1 VKSNQDPQGNSGPI
15 RKRFNWNLL
24 GQLLAAAGVVVSL
37 IFVGYE
43 IRQNTA
49 VARSAAAQAFTQQI
63 IDINAIIVSGDIPQ
77 INARLEAGG
86 KRADFTPEEQF
97 ILDINLISLVR
108 VWESLFRSVQEGIV
122 ERELLEPIAK
132 RGQNPFF
139 TPYFTQSWPRY
150 KDTFSQD
157 FVTYFESKLNHL
169 K

>member
-1 VKSNQDPQGNSGPI
+1 MASNQRPHGNSGSKN
-15 RKRFNWNLL
+15 RLNWNLL

-37 IFVGYE
+37 TFVGYE

-49 VARSAAAQAFTQQI
+49 VARSSAAQAFTQQI
-63 IDINAIIVSGDIPQ
+63 IDINAIIVSGDMPKF
-77 INARLEAGG
+77 NTRLMSG
-86 KRADFTPEEQF
+86 KGRSDFTPEEQF

-122 ERELLEPIAK
+122 EQELLEPMAK
-132 RGQNPFF
+132 RGQTPFF
-139 TPYFTQSWPRY
+139 TTYFTQSWPIY
-150 KDTFSQD
+150 KDTFSED

>member
-1 VKSNQDPQGNSGPI
+1 MESNQDPQGNPGQK
-15 RKRFNWNLL
+15 KRFNWNLL

-63 IDINAIIVSGDIPQ
+63 IDINAIIVSGDMPQ

-122 ERELLEPIAK
+122 EQELLERWQDQARIRSLHRISPSHG
-132 RGQNPFF
+132 RG
-139 TPYFTQSWPRY
+139 TKTR
-150 KDTFSQD
+150 SQRILSP
-157 FVTYFESKLNHL
+157 TLSRS
-169 K
+169 